1 MERVG
6 AKRIVLIAA
15 AVLLGLSA
23 CASRD
28 TRNEAVAEVNGETI
42 KVLEVREFLGIRG
55 GAVPASGITAERK
68 MEALDRMITGVLLA
82 QEARAR
88 GLDDTEAF
96 RELVEQN
103 EQGALIAALFRKETA
118 SKVTVSNAEVRAA
131 EKEVREADGAV
142 SAEGVRARAEQAVLE
157 AKIRQIDEELV
168 ATAREEIPSTVHPD
182 VVERIGKGEK
192 VKDDA
197 VLATVG
203 GETVRYGTVKEILE
217 SLSGPHGGRTLAG
230 DPDVVGRV
238 VEREVTGKALA
249 AYAKQQGI
257 EGSEWMASVRRDMER
272 AILIELLAGRI
283 GGGDV
288 SVTDKEVEAAY
299 AEHEDMFVRDG
310 KKVPLAMVRE
320 QIRAFLESEKKQK
333 ALGDTIEG
341 LKGKA
346 RITVHE
352 KALAGV

>member
-1 MERVG
+1 MDRVG
-6 AKRIVLIAA
+6 AKRIFLLAA
-15 AVLLGLSA
+15 VVLLGLSG
-23 CASRD
+23 CSSRD
-28 TRNEAVAEVNGETI
+28 MRNEAVAEVNGETI

-55 GAVPASGITAERK
+55 GAVPATGVPAERK
-68 MEALDRMITGVLLA
+68 KEALDRMIAGVLLA
-82 QEARAR
+82 QEARAQ
-88 GLDDTEAF
+88 GLDNTEAF
-96 RELVEQN
+96 RELIEQN

-118 SKVTVSNAEVRAA
+118 SKVTVSDAEVKAA
-131 EKEVREADGAV
+131 EKQVREADDTV
-142 SAEGVRARAEQAVLE
+142 PAEGVRARAEQAVLD
-157 AKIRQIDEELV
+157 AKMRRIDEELV
-168 ATAREEIPSTVHPD
+168 ATARKEIPSTVHPD

-203 GETVRYGTVKEILE
+203 GETVSYGEVKEILE
-217 SLSGPHGGRTLAG
+217 DLPGPHGGRSFAG

-238 VEREVTGKALA
+238 VDREVTGKALA
-249 AYAKQQGI
+249 AYAKKQGL
-257 EGSEWMASVRRDMER
+257 EGSEWMTSVRRDMER

-299 AEHEDMFVRDG
+299 AEHEAMFVRDG

-320 QIRAFLESEKKQK
+320 QIRAFLQGEKKRK

-346 RITVHE
+346 TITVHE
-352 KALAGV
+352 KALASV